1 MDDDELYDL
10 IIPPGVSKSI
20 IEDVLRN
27 FDVDIVER
35 EMRIVYAVGEQDD
48 VIRNVLAFRGS
59 KELLLEVEE
68 FIKQSLI
75 DKIDNM
81 GSDRHNHN
89 NDDDSDESVR

>member
-1 MDDDELYDL
+1 MDDEVNNDDMYDL

-27 FDVDIVER
+27 FDVDVVER
-35 EMRIVYAVGEQDD
+35 AVKIVYAIGEQDD

-59 KELLLEVEE
+59 KDTLLNVEE

-75 DKIDNM
+75 DKIDNLE
-81 GSDRHNHN
+81 SNRYYREK
-89 NDDDSDESVR
+89 DESIQ